1 MTVTIVSLA
10 FLICAIIVYYVVP
23 KKFRKYFL
31 CVASLAYGMKLSP
44 LTFISVMVVG
54 ALAYFGAIFVF
65 QLRKREKETSCKV
78 VAYVL
83 VALFSLSLLLLK
95 CIPAY
100 SSSLFPEE
108 SLFRKVIMP
117 FGYSFYVFQVISYIV
132 DVKRGTTEASRNPVD
147 LLLYLSFFPKFV
159 SGPIERFGRFEGQI
173 KALSEVRFRDLTRWK
188 RAIYYLLYGTFMKL
202 VIADRL
208 GIYVD
213 RVFDGYHQYGLII
226 LLATALAYTVQ
237 IYCDFAGYSYI
248 AIGAGLAFG
257 IEIVKNFDMP
267 YSASNITEF
276 WRRWHMSLSSWL
288 TDYIY
293 IPLGGNRKGLLR
305 KLINTMIVFI
315 ICGIWHGAGIKFIF
329 WGCLHGTYSAID
341 SILKS
346 RGVTFGR
353 TGRLGRIIT
362 FIEVSFAWVFFKATS
377 LRAGVMYFVSMF
389 KNGLGIQN
397 LSEDL
402 ARIEL
407 KNIEIIVIIILTV
420 AITLLDRFSYNRGVS
435 IPELVAKQKQTVRCV
450 VFYLLFVTIMIL
462 GIYGPDMGSRLIYM
476 QF

>member
-1 MTVTIVSLA
+1 MTVTIASLV
-10 FLICAIIVYYVVP
+10 FLICAVIVYYVVP
-23 KKFRKYFL
+23 KRFRKYFL
-31 CVASLAYGMKLSP
+31 CAVSLAYGIKLSA
-44 LTFISVMVVG
+44 LTFISVLITGVLAYLG
-54 ALAYFGAIFVF
+54 ALII
-65 QLRKREKETSCKV
+65 QKLRIKEKTIGLKV
-78 VAYVL
+78 VTYSL

-95 CIPAY
+95 YILAY
-100 SSSLFPEE
+100 SSSLFPEG
-108 SLFRKVIMP
+108 SLLTKVIMP

-132 DVKRGTTEASRNPVD
+132 DVKRGTTEPSRNPIDV
-147 LLLYLSFFPKFV
+147 LLYLSFFPKFV
-159 SGPIERFGRFEGQI
+159 SGPIERFGRFEAQI
-173 KALSEVRFRDLTRWK
+173 KALPDVRITDVTRWK
-188 RAIYYLLYGTFMKL
+188 RAIYYLLYGAFMKL

-213 RVFDGYHQYGLII
+213 RVFDGYHQYGFII
-226 LLATALAYTVQ
+226 LLATALAYTIQ

-267 YSASNITEF
+267 YSANNITEF

-288 TDYIY
+288 TDYLY

-305 KLINTMIVFI
+305 KLINTMIVFV

-346 RGVTFGR
+346 RGVTFIR
-353 TGRLGRIIT
+353 SGRLGRIIT
-362 FIEVSFAWVFFKATS
+362 FIEVSFAWVFFKSTS
-377 LRAGVMYFVSMF
+377 LMSGLKYFVSMF
-389 KNGLGIQN
+389 RNGLGIEN
-397 LSEDL
+397 LSVDL

-407 KNIEIIVIIILTV
+407 KNIEIIVIIVLTI

-435 IPELVAKQKQTVRCV
+435 IPELVAKQKQSVRCV